1 MRKVF
6 NTELIEEFLTALR
19 VELNRSE
26 NTIKGYRKD
35 LMVFKDFVLQEK
47 KKSVPLAELTANLL
61 GHISS
66 TWPGSGCIR
75 PGPSGGTWRP

>member
-1 MRKVF
+1 MEF
-6 NTELIEEFLTALR
+6 NAELIEEFLTALR

-47 KKSVPLAELTANLL
+47 RKVCL
-61 GHISS
+61 
-66 TWPGSGCIR
+66 
-75 PGPSGGTWRP
+75 